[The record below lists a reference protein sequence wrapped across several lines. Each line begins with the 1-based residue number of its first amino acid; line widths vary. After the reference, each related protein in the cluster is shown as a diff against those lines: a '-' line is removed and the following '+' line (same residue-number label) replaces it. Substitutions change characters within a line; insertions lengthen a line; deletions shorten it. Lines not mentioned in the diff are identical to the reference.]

1 MTIKNKKILIIIGG
15 GIAAYK
21 SLDLIR
27 LLKKEGVEIKTI
39 LTKSGKEFVTPLSLT
54 VLTKSKTHVDI
65 FDKNSEAEI
74 DHIAL
79 SRWADLVI
87 VMPTTA
93 NFMSKLSIGKAEDLA
108 TTVLL
113 ASNKE
118 ILLVPAM
125 NVRMWLHKATQT
137 NLKILHDFGY
147 LFIGPEKGEMACGEF
162 GEGKMSSPRQI
173 FAYLKNYFN
182 KKNLVKKK
190 KWKAVVTTGPTREY
204 IDPVRYISNESSG
217 KQGYEIA
224 VALDKLGIKT
234 TLIAGPSNFVA
245 PKGIKVKKIT
255 TADEMLNEVKKTLP
269 VDLVVCAAAV
279 TDFKPSE
286 KNKNKIKKD
295 NMKLKYINLV
305 KNNDILEYISKNN
318 KDRPRLVAGF
328 SAETENLIK
337 NSINKLKRKHCD
349 LIFANDVSQK
359 DIGFNSDYN
368 EVSVIDKKGNVKMLP
383 KNKKSFIANK
393 IAEILLDELLIDD
406 RNINQKIN

>member
-27 LLKKEGVEIKTI
+27 LIQRQKAEVKTI

-54 VLTKSKTHVDI
+54 ALTRNKTHEDI

-79 SRWADLVI
+79 SRWADLII

-93 NFMSKLSIGKAEDLA
+93 NFMSKLVVGKAEDLA

-113 ASNKE
+113 ASNKDT
-118 ILLVPAM
+118 LLVPAM

-137 NLKILHDFGY
+137 NLKILQDFGY

-173 FAYLKNYFN
+173 YTFLKSYFD

-190 KWKAVVTTGPTREY
+190 KWKAIVTTGPTREY
-204 IDPVRYISNESSG
+204 IDPIRYISNESSG

-224 VALDKLGIKT
+224 IALNRLGIET
-234 TLIAGPSNFVA
+234 TLITGPSNLTS
-245 PKGIKVKKIT
+245 PRGLKIKKII
-255 TADEMLNEVKKTLP
+255 TADEMFNEVKKSLP
-269 VDLVVCAAAV
+269 VDLAVCAAAV
-279 TDFKPSE
+279 TDFKPA
-286 KNKNKIKKD
+286 KKTKNKIKKET
-295 NMKLKYINLV
+295 MKLNQINLIQ
-305 KNNDILEYISKNN
+305 NNDILEYISKNN
-318 KDRPRLVAGF
+318 KHRPRLVAGF
-328 SAETENLIK
+328 SAETENLLK
-337 NSINKLKRKHCD
+337 NSISKINRKHCD

-368 EVSVIDKKGNVKMLP
+368 KVSVISKNGDIKIIK

-393 IAEILLDELLIDD
+393 IAEILLDKLLINDK
-406 RNINQKIN
+406 NIN